1 MSDATEDSPWT
12 RKLRRRSRVF
22 AFGRKIVVDIEC
34 TKKTDERD
42 GESSRNNWVLFSH
55 LLKFSDQ

>member
-34 TKKTDERD
+34 TMKTDERER
-42 GESSRNNWVLFSH
+42 ESSRNNWVFIFPFI
-55 LLKFSDQ
+55 KA

>member
-34 TKKTDERD
+34 TMKTDER
-42 GESSRNNWVLFSH
+42 EREREF
-55 LLKFSDQ
+55 